1 MPRGIPW
8 DNLPNFYNKD
18 KSKQEKAA
26 RDVFTL
32 SKING
37 LTYNEI
43 ADELGISPKTVEN
56 QMGRALRLLREIM
69 KTKN

>member
-1 MPRGIPW
+1 MP
-8 DNLPNFYNKD
+8 
-18 KSKQEKAA
+18 
-26 RDVFTL
+26 DVFTM

-37 LTYNEI
+37 LTYSEI